1 MKQKLIVLILTFLLT
16 LSFLPSF
23 SSAASNKIIL
33 GYLTSDQSSIQS
45 FHANYKFMNQIASDS
60 FKVDASGKVID
71 KTPASSIDLANSNHI
86 LTYAAVS
93 NYGKDD
99 WDSATAHKILSST
112 TSKKQ
117 LISNLINLAKK
128 QHYKGINIDFE
139 SLSPKDRNLF
149 SKFIQELSKTLS
161 KNGLLTM
168 VSVPAKQTDNPSD
181 SWSGAFD
188 YKSLGKSANFI
199 QIMTYDE
206 TGPWWN
212 LPGAVT
218 STPWLDAS
226 LKYAVSVIDPKKILM
241 GLGAYGNDWNITS
254 GNIEDNRQL
263 PLSEI
268 PQLLKNTSGKP
279 ERDTTSNSMH
289 FTYVDSNGDTHEVWY
304 DDSLSINQKAHFT
317 VKYNLAGISIYAIGM
332 EDKNFWNA
340 LKIGL
345 R

>member
-1 MKQKLIVLILTFLLT
+1 MNHKLLSFLLT
-16 LSFLPSF
+16 LTLSLALFPNF

-45 FHANYKFMNQIASDS
+45 FRANYKSMNQMATDT
-60 FKVDASGKVID
+60 FKVDANGKILGN
-71 KTPASSIDLANSNHI
+71 TPVSSIALANSNHI

-99 WDSATAHKILSST
+99 WDATIAHNILSST
-112 TSKKQ
+112 TIKKKF
-117 LISNLINLAKK
+117 ISNLLNIART

-139 SLSPKDRNLF
+139 SLSPNDRDLF
-149 SKFIQELSKTLS
+149 SKFIQELSKTLT
-161 KNGLLTM
+161 KYGLLTM
-168 VSVPAKQTDNPSD
+168 VSVPAKQKDVLSD

-226 LKYAVSVIDPKKILM
+226 LKYAVSVIEPKKILM

-279 ERDTTSNSMH
+279 ERNTTWNSMH
-289 FTYVDSNGDTHEVWY
+289 FTYVDSNGETHEVWY
-304 DDSLSINQKAHFT
+304 DDSFSIIQKAHFT

-332 EDKNFWNA
+332 EDKNFWNS

>member
-1 MKQKLIVLILTFLLT
+1 MKLKLLALT
-16 LSFLPSF
+16 LTSTLTLAFFPCF

-45 FHANYKFMNQIASDS
+45 FHANYKSMNQMATDT
-60 FKVDASGKVID
+60 FKVDSNGRILGN
-71 KTPASSIDLANSNHI
+71 TPVSSIALANLNHI
-86 LTYAAVS
+86 LTYAVVS

-99 WDSATAHKILSST
+99 WEPTIAHNILSST
-112 TSKKQ
+112 TIKKKF
-117 LISNLINLAKK
+117 ISNLLNLARTG
-128 QHYKGINIDFE
+128 HYKGINIDFE

-161 KNGLLTM
+161 TNGFLTM
-168 VSVPAKQTDNPSD
+168 VSVPAKQIDNLSD

-188 YKSLGKSANFI
+188 YNSIGKSANLI

-218 STPWLDAS
+218 STQWLDAS

-254 GNIEDNRQL
+254 GNIADNRQL
-263 PLSEI
+263 PLSDI
-268 PQLLKNTSGKP
+268 TQLLKTTSGKP
-279 ERDTTSNSMH
+279 ERDTPSNSMH
-289 FTYVDSNGDTHEVWY
+289 FTYVDPRGEIHEVWY
-304 DDSLSINQKAHFT
+304 DDSISIAQKAHFT
-317 VKYNLAGISIYAIGM
+317 VKYHLAGISVYAIGM

-340 LKIGL
+340 LNIGL